1 MKVGLRLGILALL
14 LTPFWESG
22 FLSGVTLAEDHL
34 LVAQA
39 PEPAG
44 QPMPSVP
51 RSTPSP
57 VPIAPA
63 ESSETVDE
71 LFRQVPFPPLPRPL
85 PSLPCSRP
93 MVLRSVTLSAPPP
106 NPASPLQSEVP
117 PNVWATLQGPFG
129 TVNWGDRRP
138 DKLFAHTFQWR
149 PPCKTGCRMG
159 GTLTFTYLNNLQAT
173 SNTASNAGNDRYYLF
188 NSAISTGG
196 ILAPTQ
202 AGFLYTFSSP
212 PTSIPANTTFTKTLT
227 LSPAEIANNRV
238 TLVVQDDTAV
248 LEAKLELRYCCCEC
262 EFPI

>member
-14 LTPFWESG
+14 LTPLWESG
-22 FLSGVTLAEDHL
+22 FLSGVALAEDHL

-39 PEPAG
+39 PEPAR
-44 QPMPSVP
+44 QPMLSVP
-51 RSTPSP
+51 RSIPSL

-71 LFRQVPFPPLPRPL
+71 LFRQVPFPPSQRPL
-85 PSLPCSRP
+85 PGLPCSRP

-117 PNVWATLQGPFG
+117 PKVWETLQGPFG

-138 DKLFAHTFQWR
+138 DKVFAHTFQWS

-159 GTLTFTYLNNLQAT
+159 GTLTFTYSNNLQAT
-173 SNTASNAGNDRYYLF
+173 SNTTPNAGNDKYYLY
-188 NSAISTGG
+188 NGG
-196 ILAPTQ
+196 TLTQ

-212 PTSIPANTTFTKTLT
+212 PSQIPPGQTFTKTLT
-227 LSPAEIANNRV
+227 LSPAEIANNQV

-248 LEAKLELRYCCCEC
+248 LGAKLELRYCCCEC